1 MEGKTKI
8 TELIDLIQFRA
19 SGIGQA
25 PGYDYKTFFYEVR
38 DILQDPKWKEPETA
52 REEDSK

>member
-38 DILQDPKWKEPETA
+38 DILQNPKWKEPETA